1 MNVILLLT
9 ELQNID
15 LASNENARTRAETR
29 AKLADTAQ
37 LTAARV
43 ALESGAT
50 QHTELESA
58 LRALELET
66 GGLAEKLAQVNE
78 RLYSGRITNAKEL
91 AGLNEDEKML
101 QRRKGEL
108 EDRALALMEQIE
120 HAAADVNQ
128 KHVTYE
134 RNAAET
140 QTRQEHAQ
148 AALRE
153 LDASDTELERKRAAL
168 RAQLDANT
176 LRAYDH
182 LRAAKKGRA
191 VALIKNSAC
200 GQCGFAV
207 PSGLMSRAKVGSE
220 LVFCVNCERILAS

>member
-1 MNVILLLT
+1 MNVISLLT

-15 LASNENARTRAETR
+15 LTSDENARARAAAR
-29 AKLADTAQ
+29 AKLADTAP
-37 LTAARV
+37 LDAARA
-43 ALESGAT
+43 ALKDAAAR
-50 QHTELESA
+50 HTTLESA

-66 GGLAEKLAQVNE
+66 GGLTEKLAQVNE

-120 HAAADVNQ
+120 HAAADAKQ
-128 KHVTYE
+128 KHAAHE
-134 RNAAET
+134 RSVAET
-140 QTRQEHAQ
+140 QTRQEHEH
-148 AALRE
+148 AALRA

-168 RAQLDANT
+168 RAQLDAAT

-182 LRAAKKGRA
+182 LRATKKGRA
-191 VALIKNSAC
+191 VSLIKHSAC

-220 LVFCVNCERILAS
+220 LVLCVNCERILAP